1 MSLFTNVDTWAQK
14 SPANYLRSHM
24 EGEQS
29 KITPRGISRYGTL
42 GMEPLFPGYGTQG
55 SCELYG
61 DFN

>member
-1 MSLFTNVDTWAQK
+1 MSNTWAQK

-29 KITPRGISRYGTL
+29 KITPRGISCL

-55 SCELYG
+55 TCELYG